1 MLRAVLVATAILGSL
16 LASTAPASALQRYC
30 DDDPQGGVNRV
41 AGGEVVAFDVPVPKA
56 DLRRYCATLGNR
68 LTLRWRM
75 PFVDPRVEE
84 LWGDQRAHVWAG
96 FDTEDA
102 EPAFDY
108 IVYVRGPYSDSR
120 FTVEVYAVDELNRVV
135 ALPEP
140 CVGTA
145 SAYEPDVKAIRAS
158 LPSSCMGTPSA
169 VTTIGLTHRDPTP
182 TSSGSYYYDESEEFT
197 ALASS

>member
-1 MLRAVLVATAILGSL
+1 MAFRAALVATAILGSL

-30 DDDPQGGVNRV
+30 DDDPQGDVNRV
-41 AGGEVVAFDVPVPKA
+41 AGGEVVAFDVTAPKA

-68 LTLRWRM
+68 LTLRWRL

-84 LWGDQRAHVWAG
+84 FWGDGRAHAWAG
-96 FDTEDA
+96 FGADE

-108 IVYVRGPYSDSR
+108 VVYVKGPYADSR

-145 SAYEPDVKAIRAS
+145 SAYEADVKAIRAS
-158 LPSSCMGTPSA
+158 LPSSCIGTPAA

-182 TSSGSYYYDESEEFT
+182 ETGGSYLYDESGEFT

>member
-1 MLRAVLVATAILGSL
+1 VIVAAAALGSL
-16 LASTAPASALQRYC
+16 LAPIPPAGALQRYC
-30 DDDPQGGVNRV
+30 DDDPQGDVNRV
-41 AGGEVVAFDVPVPKA
+41 AGGEVVAFGVPVAKA

-84 LWGDQRAHVWAG
+84 FWGDQRAHVWAG
-96 FDTEDA
+96 FHTVGT
-102 EPAFDY
+102 PAFDY
-108 IVYVRGPYSDSR
+108 VVYVRGPFSDSR
-120 FTVEVYAVDELNRVV
+120 FTVEVYAVDELDRVV

-145 SAYEPDVKAIRAS
+145 SAYEADVKAIRAS
-158 LPSSCMGTPSA
+158 FPSSCIGTPAA
-169 VTTIGLTHRDPTP
+169 VTTIGLTHRDPLP
-182 TSSGSYYYDESEEFT
+182 TSTGSYYYDESEEFT